1 MSYII
6 SVDGPAGSGK
16 STLTKTLGKVLGVKR
31 IDTGMMYR
39 AVALYF
45 IDNNINMEDSSSV
58 VEALKNIDIQ
68 IVDSEDKES
77 AKVYLNKVDVTL
89 EIRAENVGYMAA
101 VVSGIKEV
109 RYAMV
114 EEQRNIAKNQS
125 VIMDGRDIG
134 SVVFPNADV
143 KIFLVANIDDRCKR
157 RCADLLKAG
166 KNVTFEEVKKNMEA
180 RDKVD
185 IEKPISP
192 LIKTEDMI
200 EISSSEHTEEE
211 IAEMVMKIVKERGLI

>member
-6 SVDGPAGSGK
+6 SVDGPGGSGK
-16 STLTKTLGKVLGVKR
+16 STLTKRLSKLLGVRR

-39 AVALYF
+39 AIAIYF
-45 IDNNINMEDSSSV
+45 IDNNINMEESSSV

-89 EIRAENVGYMAA
+89 DIRAENVGYMAA
-101 VVSGIKEV
+101 IVSGIKEV

-157 RCADLLKAG
+157 RYADLLKAG
-166 KNVTFEEVKKNMEA
+166 KNVTLEEVKKNMEA

-200 EISSSEHTEEE
+200 EISSSEYTEEE